1 MTFPSSTDLT
11 RRAWLRRGGAG
22 LLAATTLPAIAAEP
36 CVVVYPR
43 ERYEQYLTL
52 FNANDP
58 RYADFY
64 HEDVVLELGASTIRG
79 RQGILD
85 FYANVKR
92 HIRESLQLT
101 DYIADAKGIAAEVP
115 TEFVC
120 FNDWPDSFW
129 NRPLKRG
136 EVLRIVSFAFY
147 RIVDGRFAHIKS
159 ARYRLINDWQL
170 EELTA

>member
-1 MTFPSSTDLT
+1 MTLSASPDLT
-11 RRAWLRRGGAG
+11 RRALLRRSGTG
-22 LLAATTLPAIAAEP
+22 LLAATALPAVAAEP

-43 ERYEQYLTL
+43 ARYQRYLTL

-58 RYADFY
+58 GYADFY
-64 HEDVVLELGASTIRG
+64 HEDVVLELGTSVIRG

-85 FYANVKR
+85 FYTNVKR

-101 DYIADAKGIAAEVP
+101 DYIADANGIAAEVP

-136 EVLRIVSFAFY
+136 EVLRLVSFAFY
-147 RIVDGRFAHIKS
+147 RVIDGRFAHIKS
-159 ARYRLINDWQL
+159 ARYRLLNDWRM
-170 EELTA
+170 ESPTA